1 MLAAPLAGCLK
12 EETGIIKNS
21 GSGSSSVTIP
31 GNDEIEA
38 GIFEDLNLEDPALAG
53 VKAHYEGGR
62 YYQAA
67 AALLEY
73 YRARVDVD
81 DPEIDLLNPTIT
93 EEQQQVADWA
103 LKDNAY
109 RFQVEGYADSANDNA
124 PYSYKGSGDTP
135 IKWDYC
141 PSKEDEQ
148 RYGVH
153 RLSWML
159 PQALAYRV
167 TRDER

>member
-62 YYQAA
+62 YYQRLRPCWSTTEHAWMW
-67 AALLEY
+67 
-73 YRARVDVD
+73 
-81 DPEIDLLNPTIT
+81 TIPRST
-93 EEQQQVADWA
+93 
-103 LKDNAY
+103 
-109 RFQVEGYADSANDNA
+109 
-124 PYSYKGSGDTP
+124 
-135 IKWDYC
+135 C
-141 PSKEDEQ
+141 
-148 RYGVH
+148 
-153 RLSWML
+153 
-159 PQALAYRV
+159 
-167 TRDER
+167 